1 MARRRPASTARRGE
15 APSSTAARP
24 RPGRAIGRWHRRIIR
39 VVRRRPL
46 AVATILIVVHV
57 ALGLLTFQPRPHTGG
72 DNAAY
77 ITLGESLLERAAY
90 LELWD
95 PAEPP
100 HTKYPPIFPAVLAI
114 AMALGLQPWVQL
126 KFVGLGFSATAV
138 ATAFFWMRSRRRAAL
153 GLAVAALLAVSPGVL
168 RESRWILSDVPF
180 WAFSMVALW
189 AFDRLRPD
197 DWPRF
202 GVATAATLL
211 ALFTRSAGLPLV
223 LAAAAWLA
231 WRRRWAQF
239 GLLSGAAAG
248 LSALWWLRS
257 RAFAEASYVSEFWL
271 VEPYQPELGTIG
283 AADLVARI
291 LENAQKYATIHLPT
305 LLAEARG
312 VILVAVSAAVVALA
326 GWAWVCRLRRP
337 RVAELFLPAYL
348 GLILVWPAVWSGER
362 FLLPILPLLLFL
374 AGEGLARPARR
385 LGEGGVAAGTLA
397 VAVLLALMAP
407 ALVRAADAGRECTQ
421 RYRAGDRYPCLG
433 NPAWI
438 DFFEMAT
445 TTGDA
450 LPEGVVVLNRK
461 PRLFHVLSGGLKAR
475 NYPLSSDASAFF
487 ATADSAGAQ
496 YVIFDR
502 LDNVSDYYLRP
513 ILAGHSA
520 AFCVMTASPR
530 TGTVLFG
537 LLPGHRADTRGGESE
552 REDGTV
558 GFVICDG
565 GFWRDEEAMRR
576 HGPR

>member
-1 MARRRPASTARRGE
+1 
-15 APSSTAARP
+15 
-24 RPGRAIGRWHRRIIR
+24 
-39 VVRRRPL
+39 VVRRRPV
-46 AVATILIVVHV
+46 AVAAILVLVHA

-77 ITLGESLLERAAY
+77 ITLGESLLERGAY

-100 HTKYPPIFPAVLAI
+100 HTKYPPVFPAVLAI

-126 KFVGLGFSATAV
+126 KLVVLGFSATAV
-138 ATAFFWMRSRRRAAL
+138 AIAFFWMRSRHRAAL

-189 AFDRLRPD
+189 AFDRLRAD

-223 LAAAAWLA
+223 VAAAAWLA
-231 WRRRWAQF
+231 WRGRWAQF
-239 GLLSGAAAG
+239 GLLSAATAG

-257 RAFAEASYVSEFWL
+257 RAFAEAAYVSEFWL

-283 AADLVARI
+283 PADLVARI
-291 LENAQKYATIHLPT
+291 FENAQKYVTIHLPT
-305 LLAEARG
+305 LLAEASG
-312 VILVAVSAAVVALA
+312 VILVAFSAAVVALA
-326 GWAWVCRLRRP
+326 LWGWVRRLHRP

-362 FLLPILPLLLFL
+362 FLLPVLPLLLFL
-374 AGEGLARPARR
+374 AGEGLGRLARR
-385 LGEGGVAAGTLA
+385 LGERGAAAGVLA
-397 VAVLLALMAP
+397 VAVLVALMAP

-433 NPAWI
+433 NPFWI
-438 DFFEMAT
+438 DFFELAG
-445 TTGDA
+445 TTGEA
-450 LPEGVVVLNRK
+450 LPEGAVVLNRK

-475 NYPLSSDASAFF
+475 NYPLSSDAAAFF
-487 ATADSAGAQ
+487 ATADSAGAR
-496 YVIFDR
+496 YVIYDR
-502 LDNVSDYYLRP
+502 LDSVSDYYLRP

-520 AFCVMTASPR
+520 AFCVMTASQR
-530 TGTVLFG
+530 TGTTLFG
-537 LLPGHRADTRGGESE
+537 LLPGYGVDARGGGPD

-558 GFVICDG
+558 GFVICDAD
-565 GFWRDEEAMRR
+565 FWRDGEAMRR
-576 HGPR
+576 YGPR